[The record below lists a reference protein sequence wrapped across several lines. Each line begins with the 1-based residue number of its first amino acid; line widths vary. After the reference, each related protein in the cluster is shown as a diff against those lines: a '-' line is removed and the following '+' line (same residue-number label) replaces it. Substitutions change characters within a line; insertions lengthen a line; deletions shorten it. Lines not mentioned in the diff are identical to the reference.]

1 MKDETKTAIICI
13 APALVVIG
21 TFTLLPIFYSFYLS
35 LTDWDGFSP
44 IKNFVGLSNYLKLI
58 SSSDFWK
65 SVGVTLYY
73 AVGVTIISVV
83 AGLALAS
90 VINRSGRLMSFH
102 RVIFFIP
109 VVTSFVAAGVV
120 FRSLFSPAGFLS
132 DTFRSIGLSPPN
144 WLADPI
150 WAMPALI
157 IVGVWNRLGF
167 NTVISL
173 AALQSIPRGYYD
185 KAKID
190 GAGSWSRFR
199 FITVPLMKPIILL
212 LLVMSMVDAFLIFD
226 LAFAMTGGD
235 PLGATRVVG
244 LYLYRNAFHYYK
256 MGLASAIAVIVIAI
270 ILIMSLIQMKLSK
283 FGREA

>member
-1 MKDETKTAIICI
+1 MNDETKTAIVCI
-13 APALVVIG
+13 TPALLIIG
-21 TFTLLPIFYSFYLS
+21 AFTLLPIFYSFYLS

-44 IKNFVGLSNYLKLI
+44 IKNFVGFSNYLELI
-58 SSSDFWK
+58 SSSDFWR

-73 AVGVTIISVV
+73 AIGLTTISVV
-83 AGLALAS
+83 AGLVLAS

-102 RVIFFIP
+102 RVILFIP
-109 VVTSFVAAGVV
+109 VITSFVAAAIV

-144 WLADPI
+144 WLADPT

-167 NTVISL
+167 NMVISL
-173 AALQSIPRGYYD
+173 AALQSIPQGYYD

-190 GAGSWSRFR
+190 GADSWNRFR
-199 FITVPLMKPIILL
+199 FITVPLMRPIILL

-235 PLGATRVVG
+235 PLGATKVVG

-256 MGLASAIAVIVIAI
+256 MGLASAIAVIVLAI

-283 FGREA
+283 FGRED